1 VTVEIWNREMECQDR
16 DELAQLQLERLQAT
30 LNRACK
36 SVPFY
41 LQGLQECGLSPS
53 ALRSLDDLVSLPFTT
68 REDLNRSYP
77 YGLFAVPLRDIV
89 RIHSATGTGLR
100 PTVSGYTGNDLGIW
114 KEVVARCLTAAGVG
128 PEDIVQICF
137 DPGLANWARDFKDGA
152 ETVEASVIPMTPL
165 EIPKQLM
172 IMNDYKTSVLVTTPS
187 YLGQLSQEMGRR
199 GLPPKALA
207 LRRAVLAGE
216 AMSQA
221 TRSQLEE
228 GLHIQ
233 IHTAY
238 GLSEVPGPG
247 IAYECQERRG
257 LHLNEDHFLA
267 EIVDPAAGTPLPLG
281 KEGELVLTTL
291 TAKAYPLLR
300 FRTGDLALLTQEA
313 CPCGRTF
320 TRLEMTAGRA
330 DQLVVIRGVRL
341 HPDLIEG
348 IMTRMVKGAQP
359 AYVAFVKRAEELDL
373 LEVWVEVNEALFSDE
388 IKVLEI
394 LAHRIRRELE
404 QSLGIPARV
413 RLVEPRTMS
422 EHLGCLGRII
432 DERRNG

>member
-1 VTVEIWNREMECQDR
+1 
-16 DELAQLQLERLQAT
+16 
-30 LNRACK
+30 
-36 SVPFY
+36 
-41 LQGLQECGLSPS
+41 
-53 ALRSLDDLVSLPFTT
+53 
-68 REDLNRSYP
+68 
-77 YGLFAVPLRDIV
+77 
-89 RIHSATGTGLR
+89 
-100 PTVSGYTGNDLGIW
+100 
-114 KEVVARCLTAAGVG
+114 VVARCLTAAGVG

-187 YLGQLSQEMGRR
+187 YLGQLSREMTRR
-199 GLPPKALA
+199 GLPPSALA

-233 IHTAY
+233 IHAAY
-238 GLSEVPGPG
+238 GLSEVPGPA

-257 LHLNEDHFLA
+257 LHLNQDQFFA
-267 EIVDPAAGTPLPLG
+267 EIVDPAAGTPLPSG
-281 KEGELVLTTL
+281 TEGELVLTTL
-291 TAKAYPLLR
+291 TAKAYPLIR
-300 FRTGDLALLTQEA
+300 FRTGDVALITTEP

-320 TRLEMTAGRA
+320 ARLEMNIAGRA
-330 DQLVVIRGVRL
+330 DEVVAIRGVKL
-341 HPDLIEG
+341 HPDLIDG
-348 IMTRMVKGAQP
+348 IMTRMTKGAQL
-359 AYVAFVKRAEELDL
+359 AHVAFVKRVEELDL
-373 LEVWVEVNEALFSDE
+373 LEVWLEVNEALFSDE
-388 IKVLEI
+388 IKVLET

-413 RLVEPRTMS
+413 RLVESGTMN
-422 EHLGCLGRII
+422 EHRGRLGRII

>member
-1 VTVEIWNREMECQDR
+1 MECQGR
-16 DELAQLQLERLQAT
+16 DDLAQLQLERLQAT

-41 LQGLQECGLSPS
+41 LQGLQECGLSP
-53 ALRSLDDLVSLPFTT
+53 AAIHSLEDLVSLPFTT

-89 RIHSATGTGLR
+89 RIHSATGTGIR

-165 EIPKQLM
+165 EVPKQLM

-187 YLGQLSQEMGRR
+187 YVRQLLREMARR
-199 GLPPKALA
+199 GVTPSALS

-221 TRSQLEE
+221 TGSHLEE
-228 GLHIQ
+228 GLQ
-233 IHTAY
+233 IKIYTAY
-238 GLSEVPGPG
+238 GLSEVPGPA
-247 IAYECQERRG
+247 IAYECRERCG

-267 EIVDPAAGTPLPLG
+267 EIVDPASGTPKAFG
-281 KEGELVLTTL
+281 QEGELVLTTL
-291 TAKAYPLLR
+291 TAKAYPLIR
-300 FRTGDLALLTQEA
+300 FRTGDLALLTAEP

-320 TRLEMTAGRA
+320 ARLEIAAGRA

-348 IMTRMVKGAQP
+348 IMTRMVKGAEP
-359 AYVAFVKRAEELDL
+359 AYVAFVKRVENLDL
-373 LEVWVEVNEALFSDE
+373 LEVWIEVNEALFSDE
-388 IKVLEI
+388 IKVLEV
-394 LAHRIRRELE
+394 LAQRVRRELE

-413 RLVEPRTMS
+413 RLVESGTMS
-422 EHLGCLGRII
+422 EHRRRLGRII

>member
-1 VTVEIWNREMECQDR
+1 MSVEIWNRETECQDR
-16 DELAQLQLERLQAT
+16 DDLTQLHLERLQAT

-53 ALRSLDDLVSLPFTT
+53 VVRSLDDLVGLPFTT
-68 REDLNRSYP
+68 REDLNRNYP

-89 RIHSATGTGLR
+89 RIHSATGTGIR

-114 KEVVARCLTAAGVG
+114 KEMVARCLTAAGVV

-152 ETVEASVIPMTPL
+152 ETVESSVIPMTPL

-187 YLGQLSQEMGRR
+187 YVRQLLREMARR
-199 GLPPKALA
+199 GVTPKSLA

-216 AMSQA
+216 QVSRA
-221 TRSQLEE
+221 TRAHLEG
-228 GLHIQ
+228 GLEIK
-233 IHTAY
+233 IYTAY
-238 GLSEVPGPG
+238 GLSEVPGPA
-247 IAYECQERRG
+247 IAYECRERRG

-267 EIVDPAAGTPLPLG
+267 EIVDPATGTPKG
-281 KEGELVLTTL
+281 FGEEGELVLTTL
-291 TAKAYPLLR
+291 TAKAYPLIR
-300 FRTGDLALLTQEA
+300 FRTGDLAFLTREP

-320 TRLEMTAGRA
+320 ARLEPTAGRA

-341 HPDLIEG
+341 HPDLIGG
-348 IMTRMVKGAQP
+348 IMTRLVKGREA
-359 AYVAFVKRAEELDL
+359 AYVAFVKRLEDLDL
-373 LEVWVEVNEALFSDE
+373 LEVWVEVDETLFSDE

-394 LAHRIRRELE
+394 LAHRVRRELE

-413 RLVEPRTMS
+413 RLVEPGTMN
-422 EHLGCLGRII
+422 EYRGRLGRII
-432 DERRNG
+432 DERQNG

>member
-1 VTVEIWNREMECQDR
+1 MTVEIWNREMECQDR

-53 ALRSLDDLVSLPFTT
+53 ALRSLDDLASLPFTT

-100 PTVSGYTGNDLGIW
+100 PTVSGYTGNDLGVW

-152 ETVEASVIPMTPL
+152 ETVEASVIPVTPL

-187 YLGQLSQEMGRR
+187 YLMQLSRELARR
-199 GLPPKALA
+199 DVPPKTLA

-216 AMSQA
+216 AMSRA
-221 TRSQLEE
+221 TRSQLKK
-228 GLHIQ
+228 GLRIA

-238 GLSEVPGPG
+238 GLSEVPGPA
-247 IAYECQERRG
+247 IAYECQDGHG

-281 KEGELVLTTL
+281 REGELVLTTL

-300 FRTGDLALLTQEA
+300 FRTGDLALLTREP

-320 TRLEMTAGRA
+320 ARLEMTGGRA
-330 DQLVVIRGVRL
+330 DQLVVIRGVKL

-348 IMTRMVKGAQP
+348 IMTRMVRGVQP
-359 AYVAFVKRAEELDL
+359 AYVAFVKRAGELDL
-373 LEVWVEVNEALFSDE
+373 LEVWVEVDETLFSDE

-413 RLVEPRTMS
+413 RLVESETMS
-422 EHLGCLGRII
+422 EHRGRLGRII

>member
-1 VTVEIWNREMECQDR
+1 
-16 DELAQLQLERLQAT
+16 
-30 LNRACK
+30 
-36 SVPFY
+36 
-41 LQGLQECGLSPS
+41 
-53 ALRSLDDLVSLPFTT
+53 
-68 REDLNRSYP
+68 
-77 YGLFAVPLRDIV
+77 
-89 RIHSATGTGLR
+89 
-100 PTVSGYTGNDLGIW
+100 
-114 KEVVARCLTAAGVG
+114 
-128 PEDIVQICF
+128 
-137 DPGLANWARDFKDGA
+137 
-152 ETVEASVIPMTPL
+152 
-165 EIPKQLM
+165 
-172 IMNDYKTSVLVTTPS
+172 
-187 YLGQLSQEMGRR
+187 MGRR

-216 AMSQA
+216 EMSQA
-221 TRSQLEE
+221 TRSQLED

>member
-1 VTVEIWNREMECQDR
+1 
-16 DELAQLQLERLQAT
+16 
-30 LNRACK
+30 
-36 SVPFY
+36 
-41 LQGLQECGLSPS
+41 
-53 ALRSLDDLVSLPFTT
+53 
-68 REDLNRSYP
+68 
-77 YGLFAVPLRDIV
+77 
-89 RIHSATGTGLR
+89 
-100 PTVSGYTGNDLGIW
+100 
-114 KEVVARCLTAAGVG
+114 
-128 PEDIVQICF
+128 
-137 DPGLANWARDFKDGA
+137 
-152 ETVEASVIPMTPL
+152 
-165 EIPKQLM
+165 M

-187 YLGQLSQEMGRR
+187 YLGQLSREMTRR
-199 GLPPKALA
+199 GLSPKALA

-216 AMSQA
+216 ATSRA

-228 GLHIQ
+228 GLHVQ

-238 GLSEVPGPG
+238 GLSEVPGPA

-267 EIVDPAAGTPLPLG
+267 EIIDPGAGTPLPPG

-291 TAKAYPLLR
+291 TAKAYPLIR
-300 FRTGDLALLTQEA
+300 FRTGDLALITAEP

-320 TRLEMTAGRA
+320 ARLEMTGGRA
-330 DQLVVIRGVRL
+330 DQLVVIRGVKL

-348 IMTRMVKGAQP
+348 IMTRMAKNAQP
-359 AYVAFVKRAEELDL
+359 AYVAFVKRVEELDL

-388 IKVLEI
+388 IKVLET

-413 RLVEPRTMS
+413 RLVEAGTMS
-422 EHLGCLGRII
+422 EYRGRLGRII